1 MYDYIV
7 VGAGFC
13 GSVIARKIAEEL
25 GKKVLVLEK
34 RKHIAG
40 NMYDE
45 FDEYGILVQ
54 RYGPHTFVTNQK
66 ELAEFVKKYGEWRD
80 YDVTARVEIDGNLM
94 PIPFNFRSIELFYGK
109 EKSAVLIDKLKRAF
123 PGQARIPVYMLTD
136 NKDPAI
142 QEYGKLLFEK
152 DYIPYTSKQWG
163 IPPEKIDRSVIARVQ
178 IALSYD
184 EKYMQQTY
192 QMMPEDG
199 FTKIFQNI
207 LNHKNIDVQT
217 GTDALDMIT
226 ADGAEHRVLYNG
238 HEIPVIYT
246 GPIDELF
253 RLKYGRLPY
262 RSLDIVFQAKD
273 MDYFQSVAFIAYPQ
287 ADGYTRSCEYKYL
300 TGQKVNGKTTLS
312 IEYPLQYDPNALK
325 GNIPYYPV
333 INDKNRKK
341 YQQYKN
347 LADKFQNL
355 YVCGRL
361 GDYKYYNMDAAIE
374 RALEVFNQI
383 KA

>member
-109 EKSAVLIDKLKRAF
+109 EKSAVLIDKLKKAF

-136 NKDPAI
+136 NTDPAI

-163 IPPEKIDRSVIARVQ
+163 IPPEKIGASVIARVQ

-199 FTKIFQNI
+199 FTKIFHNI
-207 LNHKNIDVQT
+207 LNHKNINVQT

-253 RLKYGRLPY
+253 GLKYGRLPY
-262 RSLDIVFQAKD
+262 RSLDIVFQTKD

-287 ADGYTRSCEYKYL
+287 ANGYTRSCEYKYL

-333 INDKNRKK
+333 INDENRKK

>member
-66 ELAEFVKKYGEWRD
+66 ELAEFVKKYGKWRD

-109 EKSAVLIDKLKRAF
+109 EKSIVLIDKLKKAF

-217 GTDALDMIT
+217 STDALDMIT

-262 RSLDIVFQAKD
+262 RSLDIVFQTKD

-287 ADGYTRSCEYKYL
+287 ANGYTRSCEYKYL
-300 TGQKVNGKTTLS
+300 TEQKVNGKTTLS

-333 INDKNRKK
+333 INDENRKK

>member
-109 EKSAVLIDKLKRAF
+109 EKSAVLIDKLKKAF

-136 NKDPAI
+136 NTDPAI

-199 FTKIFQNI
+199 FTKIFHNI
-207 LNHKNIDVQT
+207 LNHKNINVQT

-253 RLKYGRLPY
+253 GLKYGRLPY
-262 RSLDIVFQAKD
+262 RSLDIVFQTKD

-287 ADGYTRSCEYKYL
+287 ANGYTRSCEYKYL

-333 INDKNRKK
+333 INDENRKK